1 MTVEYINTKTTLDI
15 PTDRVL
21 EAAVG
26 KLKTVVVMGYTK
38 DGEVYLASSTGKKAT
53 IHYLAALAQ
62 KAAME
67 D

>member
-1 MTVEYINTKTTLDI
+1 MTVEYLNTLTYLDI
-15 PTDRVL
+15 PADRVL

-26 KLKTVVVMGYTK
+26 KLKTAVVIGYDK
-38 DGEVYLASSTGKKAT
+38 DDSVYIASSTGNKAT

-62 KAAME
+62 KATLE

>member
-1 MTVEYINTKTTLDI
+1 MTVEYLDTATTLDI
-15 PTDRVL
+15 PANRVL

-26 KLKTVVVMGYTK
+26 KLKTVVVIGYDDK
-38 DGEVYLASSTGKKAT
+38 DEIYIASSTGDRAT

-62 KAAME
+62 KAAIE